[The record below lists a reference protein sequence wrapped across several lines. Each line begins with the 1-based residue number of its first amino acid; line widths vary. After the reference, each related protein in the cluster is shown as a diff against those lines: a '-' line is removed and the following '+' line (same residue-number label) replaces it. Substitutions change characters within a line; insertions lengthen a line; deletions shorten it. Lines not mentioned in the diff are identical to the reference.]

1 MLERPTM
8 LTIKETAK
16 ELNLPE
22 HYIRQLCKS
31 GKIVSVK
38 AGVKNLINLQKTID
52 YFNNPTGS
60 ANTDPPDDSGKIRR
74 VS

>member
-1 MLERPTM
+1 MLEKPTM

-16 ELNLPE
+16 ELNLSE

-38 AGVKNLINLQKTID
+38 AGVKNLINLQKTIE

-60 ANTDPPDDSGKIRR
+60 ENTAPPDDSGKIRR
-74 VS
+74 VN